1 MAHHHYSVR
10 QMKRL
15 FLVDSS
21 SLFFRAFYA
30 IRPLTSPSGL
40 PVNAIYGYL
49 SMILK
54 LIKDER
60 PDYLAF
66 CYDRKEPSFRKD
78 IYSEYK
84 SNRSEMPEDLQK
96 QMPHIKKVSDLLGI
110 KAYEVPGFEADDII
124 GCLSE
129 WGLTQDL
136 AVYIVSGDKDFAQ
149 LVKPNVFLY
158 DTMKDTKIDAK
169 GVVEKWG
176 VSPEQFIDYLAIVG
190 DTSDNIPGVKG
201 IGPKGAIKLI
211 EEFGTLEKV
220 YENIDKIEGKLK
232 IKLVDNKENAFLS
245 KVLVTIKTDCLSD
258 VKLDELTYKLN
269 SNPDLDAWLD
279 ELNFK
284 TFKKTIAD
292 LAGLPPMVH
301 PAPAAAASTASEV
314 KSKAP
319 IVPPIRYV
327 KETKSE
333 QTSLNLDSIKVVDT
347 AVELDPA
354 HSFFFLWDEHVY
366 SILASKDLVKLNLDK
381 SWSEQ
386 FKNWSWSG
394 FDLKSIWKK
403 LGTNLDSIKIESDLM
418 IDVNTLTSKDA
429 STFIK
434 AAKAMGQAELTDDSA
449 LPEVLD
455 SVNQMRT
462 LVTAQLKEND
472 FDSVLRDVEYPLIPV
487 LAKIENAGFVVDT
500 KQLSQYSDELQKQ
513 IVILEKNIHEVAGEE
528 FNIGSPKQLSQVL
541 FQKMGLESSKKT
553 KTGFS
558 TDNEVLEKLT
568 HPIAPLILDYREI
581 TKLKSTYV
589 DSLPNQVNP
598 EDHRIHTTFSQA
610 LTATGRLSSNNP
622 NLQNIPIKTERG
634 RRVRQAFIAG
644 PNHKILSVD
653 YSQIELRILA
663 HYSNDKG
670 LIQAFENDLDI
681 HAATASEVFGVPV
694 SAVTSDL
701 RRIAKAVNFGIAY
714 GQGVFGLSETLG
726 IPRAE
731 ATKIIA
737 DYFTKFSGVRSY
749 IDDTI
754 KYAHENGF
762 VKTLLG
768 RKRIISELSAKNPAL
783 KKFGERAAINAPIQG
798 SASDIVKL
806 AMIKLDSK
814 IKSKMILQVHD
825 ELLFEADEETL
836 QKELPIIKD
845 VMENIV
851 ALKVPLKVNS
861 QIALNWDDA
870 H

>member
-1 MAHHHYSVR
+1 
-10 QMKRL
+10 MKRL

-66 CYDRKEPSFRKD
+66 CYDVKEPSFRKE
-78 IYSEYK
+78 IYTEYK
-84 SNRSEMPEDLQK
+84 SNRTEMPEDLAK
-96 QMPHIKKVSDLLGI
+96 QMPYIKKVSELLGI
-110 KAYEVPGFEADDII
+110 KSYEQVGLEADDLI

-149 LVKPNVFLY
+149 LVKENVYLY
-158 DTMKDTKIDAK
+158 DTMKDTRIDVN

-176 VSPEQFIDYLAIVG
+176 IKPEQFRDYLAIVG
-190 DTSDNIPGVKG
+190 DSSDNVPGIKG
-201 IGPKGAIKLI
+201 IGPKGAIKLL
-211 EEFGTLEKV
+211 EEFTTLEGV

-232 IKLVDNKENAFLS
+232 IKLVENKDNAFLS
-245 KVLVTIKTDCLSD
+245 KVLVTIKTDCISD
-258 VKLDELTYKLN
+258 IKLNELEYSLN

-284 TFKKTIAD
+284 SFKKTIAD
-292 LAGLPPMVH
+292 LASLPAQ
-301 PAPAAAASTASEV
+301 APKPVTDMLAAKNRTPV
-314 KSKAP
+314 
-319 IVPPIRYV
+319 VPPVRYV
-327 KETKSE
+327 KENKTE
-333 QTSLNLDSIKVVDT
+333 QTTLNLDSLKTLETISGL
-347 AVELDPA
+347 EPA
-354 HSFFFLWDEHVY
+354 QTFFFEWNDLIYAVVNAELHRVNTDKPWKDE
-366 SILASKDLVKLNLDK
+366 LR
-381 SWSEQ
+381 
-386 FKNWSWSG
+386 NWEWSG
-394 FDLKSIWKK
+394 FDLKCVWKK
-403 LGTNLDSIKIESDLM
+403 IDIDLDAVKIKSDLM

-429 STFIK
+429 STLLK
-434 AAKAMGQAELTDDSA
+434 AFKAMGQIDELTEKSPVSEIFEA
-449 LPEVLD
+449 LK
-455 SVNQMRT
+455 QMRA
-462 LVTAQLKEND
+462 LVETQLPQTDFASVLKEM
-472 FDSVLRDVEYPLIPV
+472 EYPLVPV
-487 LAKIENAGFVVDT
+487 LAKIEKAGFAVDT
-500 KQLSQYSDELQKQ
+500 KLLSQYSEELTAQ
-513 IVILEKNIHEVAGEE
+513 ISVLEKEIYKVAGEE

-541 FQKMGLESSKKT
+541 FQKMGLDASKKT

-558 TDNEVLEKLT
+558 TDNEVLEKLN

-581 TKLKSTYV
+581 SKLKSTYV
-589 DSLPNQVNP
+589 DSLPGQVNP
-598 EDHRIHTTFSQA
+598 NDLRIHTTFSQA

-634 RRVRQAFIAG
+634 RRVRQAFVAG
-644 PNHKILSVD
+644 KGNKILSVD

-663 HYSNDKG
+663 HYSSDKG

-681 HAATASEVFGVPV
+681 HAATASEVFNVPV
-694 SAVTSDL
+694 SDVTSNL

-714 GQGVFGLSETLG
+714 GQGTFGLSETLG

-737 DYFTKFSGVRSY
+737 DYFTKFSGVRAY

-762 VKTLLG
+762 VKTLFG

-825 ELLFEADEETL
+825 ELLFESDEDTL
-836 QKELPIIKD
+836 LQELPLIKD
-845 VMENIV
+845 VMEKIV
-851 ALKVPLKVNS
+851 SLKVPLKVNS
-861 QIALNWDDA
+861 QIALNWDEA

>member
-1 MAHHHYSVR
+1 
-10 QMKRL
+10 MKRL

-60 PDYLAF
+60 PDYLVF

-96 QMPHIKKVSDLLGI
+96 QMPHIKKVSELLGI
-110 KAYEVPGFEADDII
+110 KSYEEPGFEADDII

-158 DTMKDTKIDAK
+158 DTMKDTRIDAK

-190 DTSDNIPGVKG
+190 DTSDNIPGIKG

-211 EEFGTLEKV
+211 EEYGTLEKV

-232 IKLVDNKENAFLS
+232 IKLVENKENAFLS
-245 KVLVTIKTDCLSD
+245 KILVTIKTDCLGD
-258 VKLDELTYKLN
+258 IKLDELNYKLN

-292 LAGLPPMVH
+292 LAGLPPLVH
-301 PAPAAAASTASEV
+301 QAPTATVSVAAEER
-314 KSKAP
+314 SKAHKTAN
-319 IVPPIRYV
+319 VPPIRYV
-327 KETKSE
+327 KENKSE
-333 QTSLNLDSIKVVDT
+333 QTSLNLDSIRIVDSAT
-347 AVELDPA
+347 ELDPA

-366 SILASKDLVKLNLDK
+366 SILGSKDLVKLKLDK

-386 FKNWSWSG
+386 FKNWPWSG

-403 LGTNLDSIKIESDLM
+403 LGTNLDSIKVESDLM

-434 AAKAMGQAELTDDSA
+434 AAKAMGQAELTDEST
-449 LPEVLD
+449 LSEVLD
-455 SVNQMRT
+455 SVIHMRT

-472 FDSVLRDVEYPLIPV
+472 FGSVLRDVEYPLIPI

-513 IVILEKNIHEVAGEE
+513 IVILEKRIYEVAGEE

-644 PNHKILSVD
+644 PSHKILSVD

-681 HAATASEVFGVPV
+681 HAATASKVFGVPV

-701 RRIAKAVNFGIAY
+701 RRMAKAVNFGIAY

-737 DYFTKFSGVRSY
+737 DYFAKFSGVRSY

-762 VKTLLG
+762 VRTLLG

-861 QIALNWDDA
+861 QIALNWDEA

>member
-1 MAHHHYSVR
+1 
-10 QMKRL
+10 MKRL

-84 SNRSEMPEDLQK
+84 SNRTEMPDDLQK

-158 DTMKDTKIDAK
+158 DTMKDTKIDEK
-169 GVVEKWG
+169 GVIEKWG
-176 VSPEQFIDYLAIVG
+176 VSPKQFIDYLAIVG
-190 DTSDNIPGVKG
+190 DSSDNVPGVKG
-201 IGPKGAIKLI
+201 VGPKGAIKLI
-211 EEFGTLEKV
+211 EEYGTLENV

-232 IKLVDNKENAFLS
+232 IKLVENKENAFLS
-245 KVLVTIKTDCLSD
+245 KILVTIKTDCISD
-258 VKLDELTYKLN
+258 VNLEELTYKLN
-269 SNPDLDAWLD
+269 SNPELDAWLD

-292 LAGLPPMVH
+292 LAGLPPMIHTSPSASATTVTE
-301 PAPAAAASTASEV
+301 PKSKTPAA
-314 KSKAP
+314 
-319 IVPPIRYV
+319 PPIRYV
-327 KETKSE
+327 KQDEAV
-333 QTSLNLDSIKVVDT
+333 QTSLNMD
-347 AVELDPA
+347 AVKIIVSSADLDPSQ
-354 HSFFFLWDEHVY
+354 SFFFVWDEQVY
-366 SILASKDLVKLNLDK
+366 AVQAAKDLVKLNLDK
-381 SWSEQ
+381 SWGDQ
-386 FKNWSWSG
+386 FKKWSWSG
-394 FDLKSIWKK
+394 FDLKSVWKK
-403 LGTNLDSIKIESDLM
+403 LGTELDSIKVECDLM

-429 STFIK
+429 STFLK
-434 AAKAMGQAELTDDSA
+434 AAKAMGQAELTEESP
-449 LPEVLD
+449 LSEVVA
-455 SVNQMRT
+455 SIVEMRS

-472 FDSVLRDVEYPLIPV
+472 FGSVLRDVEYPLIAV

-513 IVILEKNIHEVAGEE
+513 IAVLEKNIHEVAGEE
-528 FNIGSPKQLSQVL
+528 FNIGSPKQLSQIL

-558 TDNEVLEKLT
+558 TDNEVLEKLN
-568 HPIAPLILDYREI
+568 HPIASLILDYREI

-598 EDHRIHTTFSQA
+598 KDHRIHTTFCQA

-634 RRVRQAFIAG
+634 RRVRQAFVAG

-670 LIQAFENDLDI
+670 LIQAFESDLDI

-694 SAVTSDL
+694 GEVTSDL

-836 QKELPIIKD
+836 VKELPLIKD
-845 VMENIV
+845 IMENIV
-851 ALKVPLKVNS
+851 ELKVPLKVNS
-861 QIALNWDDA
+861 QIALNWDEA

>member
-1 MAHHHYSVR
+1 MHPHYSVR

-30 IRPLTSPSGL
+30 IRPLTSPMGL

-54 LIKDER
+54 LIKDEH

-84 SNRSEMPEDLQK
+84 SNRTEMPEDLVK
-96 QMPHIKKVSDLLGI
+96 QMPYIKSVSDLLGI
-110 KAYEVPGFEADDII
+110 KSYEEPGFEADDLI

-129 WGLTQDL
+129 WGLAQNL

-149 LVKPNVFLY
+149 LVKENVFLY
-158 DTMKDTKIDAK
+158 DTMKGTCLDAK

-176 VSPEQFIDYLAIVG
+176 VKPEQFIDYLAIVG
-190 DTSDNIPGVKG
+190 DASDNIPGVKG
-201 IGPKGAIKLI
+201 VGPKGAIKLI
-211 EEFGTLEKV
+211 EEYGTLENV
-220 YENIDKIEGKLK
+220 YANIDKIEGKLK
-232 IKLVDNKENAFLS
+232 DKLVESKDKAILS
-245 KVLVTIKTDCLSD
+245 KILVTIKTDCLKNVNLGDLS
-258 VKLDELTYKLN
+258 YALN
-269 SNPDLDAWLD
+269 SNPALDAWLD

-292 LAGLPPMVH
+292 LAALPPVS
-301 PAPAAAASTASEV
+301 AKDADIIESTVVV
-314 KSKAP
+314 KTQSP
-319 IVPPIRYV
+319 VIPPVRYV
-327 KETKSE
+327 REDKSE
-333 QTSLNLDSIKVVDT
+333 QTSLNLDSVKRIEEVT
-347 AVELDPA
+347 ELA
-354 HSFFFLWDEHVY
+354 SEESFFFVWDEKIYV
-366 SILASKDLVKLNLDK
+366 ILKGKGLGNLNTEK
-381 SWSEQ
+381 SWKNQ
-386 FKNWSWSG
+386 FQDWNWSG
-394 FDLKSIWKK
+394 FDLKCIWKK
-403 LGTNLDSIKIESDLM
+403 LDIDLNNVKIKSDLM

-429 STFIK
+429 SLLPK
-434 AAKAMGQAELTDDSA
+434 AVKAMGQNEITEKSSVLEVFEA
-449 LPEVLD
+449 LNE
-455 SVNQMRT
+455 MRSQ
-462 LVTAQLKEND
+462 VEAQLKNAG
-472 FDSVLRDVEYPLIPV
+472 FNSVLKDVEYPLIPV

-500 KQLSQYSDELQKQ
+500 QQLNEYGKELQIQ
-513 IVILEKNIHEVAGEE
+513 IAILEKEIFKVAGEE

-558 TDNEVLEKLT
+558 TDNEVLEKLN
-568 HPIAPLILDYREI
+568 HPIVPLILDYREI

-589 DSLPNQVNP
+589 DSLPAQVNP
-598 EDHRIHTTFSQA
+598 KDQRIHTTFSQA
-610 LTATGRLSSNNP
+610 LTATGRLSSNHP

-634 RRVRQAFIAG
+634 RRVRRAFIAG
-644 PNHKILSVD
+644 KNHKILSVD

-670 LIQAFENDLDI
+670 LIQAFESDLDI
-681 HAATASEVFGVPV
+681 HAATASEVFNVPV
-694 SAVTSDL
+694 DEVTSDL
-701 RRIAKAVNFGIAY
+701 RRIAKAINFGIAY
-714 GQGVFGLSETLG
+714 GQGVFGLSETLH

-737 DYFTKFSGVRSY
+737 DYFNKFSGVRAY

-754 KYAHENGF
+754 KFAHENGF
-762 VKTLLG
+762 VTTLLG
-768 RKRIISELSAKNPAL
+768 RKRIISELNAKNSAL

-806 AMIKLDSK
+806 AMIKLDSQ

-825 ELLFEADEETL
+825 ELLFESDEETL
-836 QKELPIIKD
+836 EKELPLIKNI
-845 VMENIV
+845 MENIV
-851 ALKVPLKVNS
+851 SLKVPLKVNS
-861 QIALNWDDA
+861 QIALNWDEA

>member
-1 MAHHHYSVR
+1 
-10 QMKRL
+10 MKRL

-66 CYDRKEPSFRKD
+66 CYDVKEPSFRKD

-84 SNRSEMPEDLQK
+84 SNRTEMPEDLAK
-96 QMPHIKKVSDLLGI
+96 QMPYIKKVSELLGI
-110 KAYEVPGFEADDII
+110 KSYEQVGLEADDLI

-149 LVKPNVFLY
+149 LVKENVYLY
-158 DTMKDTKIDAK
+158 DTMKDTRIDAK

-176 VSPEQFIDYLAIVG
+176 IKPEQFRDYLAIVG
-190 DTSDNIPGVKG
+190 DSSDNVPGIKG
-201 IGPKGAIKLI
+201 IGPKGAIKLL
-211 EEFGTLEKV
+211 EEYTTLEGI
-220 YENIDKIEGKLK
+220 YDNIDKIEGKLK
-232 IKLVDNKENAFLS
+232 IKLVENKDNAFLS
-245 KVLVTIKTDCLSD
+245 KVLVTIKTDCISD
-258 VKLDELTYKLN
+258 IKINELEYSLN

-284 TFKKTIAD
+284 TFKKTISD
-292 LAGLPPMVH
+292 LASM
-301 PAPAAAASTASEV
+301 PAQAPKPVTDMAST
-314 KSKAP
+314 KSKNPVAAP
-319 IVPPIRYV
+319 VRQV
-327 KETKSE
+327 KEIKAE
-333 QTSLNLDSIKVVDT
+333 QTSLNLDSLKVLETVRD
-347 AVELDPA
+347 LDPTQV
-354 HSFFFLWDEHVY
+354 FFFEWN
-366 SILASKDLVKLNLDK
+366 DLVYAVVG
-381 SWSEQ
+381 SELQ
-386 FKNWSWSG
+386 RVNADKNWKDELKTWEWTG
-394 FDLKSIWKK
+394 FDLKCVWKK
-403 LGTNLDSIKIESDLM
+403 IDVDLDSVKIRSDLM

-429 STFIK
+429 STLLK
-434 AAKAMGQAELTDDSA
+434 AFKAMGQVDELTEKSSVYEVFEA
-449 LPEVLD
+449 LKRMLTLVATQLPETD
-455 SVNQMRT
+455 FASV
-462 LVTAQLKEND
+462 LKEM
-472 FDSVLRDVEYPLIPV
+472 EYPLIPV
-487 LAKIENAGFVVDT
+487 LAKIERAGFAVDT
-500 KQLSQYSDELQKQ
+500 KQLDEYSKELQAQ
-513 IVILEKNIHEVAGEE
+513 ILVLEKEIFTVAGKE
-528 FNIGSPKQLSQVL
+528 FNIGSPKQLSQIL
-541 FQKMGLESSKKT
+541 FQKLGLEGSKKT

-558 TDNEVLEKLT
+558 TDNEVLEKLN
-568 HPIAPLILDYREI
+568 HPIVPLILDYREI

-589 DSLPNQVNP
+589 DSLPEQVSP
-598 EDHRIHTTFSQA
+598 QDHRIHTTFSQA

-634 RRVRQAFIAG
+634 RRVRQAFVAG
-644 PNHKILSVD
+644 RGNKILSVD

-663 HYSNDKG
+663 HYSNDRG

-681 HAATASEVFGVPV
+681 HAATASEVFNVPLNE
-694 SAVTSDL
+694 VTNDL

-714 GQGVFGLSETLG
+714 GQGAFGLSETLG
-726 IPRAE
+726 IPRAD

-737 DYFTKFSGVRSY
+737 DYFTKFSGVRAY

-762 VKTLLG
+762 VKTLFG

-825 ELLFEADEETL
+825 ELLFESDEETL
-836 QKELPIIKD
+836 QKELPLIKD

-851 ALKVPLKVNS
+851 SLKVPLKVNS

>member
-1 MAHHHYSVR
+1 
-10 QMKRL
+10 MKRL

-66 CYDRKEPSFRKD
+66 CYDVKEPSFRKD

-84 SNRSEMPEDLQK
+84 SNRTEMPEDLAK
-96 QMPHIKKVSDLLGI
+96 QMPYIKKVSELLGI
-110 KAYEVPGFEADDII
+110 KSYEQVGLEADDLI

-149 LVKPNVFLY
+149 LVKENVYLY
-158 DTMKDTKIDAK
+158 DTMKDTRIDAK

-176 VSPEQFIDYLAIVG
+176 IKPEQFRDYLAIVG
-190 DTSDNIPGVKG
+190 DSSDNVPGIKG
-201 IGPKGAIKLI
+201 IGPKGAIKLL
-211 EEFGTLEKV
+211 EEYTTLEGI
-220 YENIDKIEGKLK
+220 YDNIDKIEGKLK
-232 IKLVDNKENAFLS
+232 IKLVENKDNAFLS
-245 KVLVTIKTDCLSD
+245 KVLVTIKTDCISD
-258 VKLDELTYKLN
+258 IKINELEYSLN

-284 TFKKTIAD
+284 TFKKTISD
-292 LAGLPPMVH
+292 LASM
-301 PAPAAAASTASEV
+301 PAQAPKPVTDMAST
-314 KSKAP
+314 KSKNPVAAP
-319 IVPPIRYV
+319 VRQV
-327 KETKSE
+327 KEIKAE
-333 QTSLNLDSIKVVDT
+333 QTSLNLDSLKVLETVRD
-347 AVELDPA
+347 LDPTQV
-354 HSFFFLWDEHVY
+354 FFFEWN
-366 SILASKDLVKLNLDK
+366 DLVYAVVG
-381 SWSEQ
+381 SELQ
-386 FKNWSWSG
+386 RVNADKNWKDELKTWEWTG
-394 FDLKSIWKK
+394 FDLKCVWKK
-403 LGTNLDSIKIESDLM
+403 IDVDLDSVKIRSDLM

-429 STFIK
+429 STLLK
-434 AAKAMGQAELTDDSA
+434 AFKAMGQVDELTEKSSVYEVFEA
-449 LPEVLD
+449 LKRMLTLVATQLPETD
-455 SVNQMRT
+455 FASV
-462 LVTAQLKEND
+462 LKEM
-472 FDSVLRDVEYPLIPV
+472 EYPLIPV
-487 LAKIENAGFVVDT
+487 LAKIERAGFAVDT
-500 KQLSQYSDELQKQ
+500 KQLDEYSKELQAQ
-513 IVILEKNIHEVAGEE
+513 ILVLEKEIFTVAGKE
-528 FNIGSPKQLSQVL
+528 FNIGSPKQLSQIL
-541 FQKMGLESSKKT
+541 FQKLGLEGSKKT

-558 TDNEVLEKLT
+558 TDNEVLEKLN
-568 HPIAPLILDYREI
+568 HPIVPLILDYREI

-589 DSLPNQVNP
+589 DSLPEQVSP
-598 EDHRIHTTFSQA
+598 QDHRIHTTFSQA

-634 RRVRQAFIAG
+634 RRVRQAFVAG
-644 PNHKILSVD
+644 RGNKILSVD

-663 HYSNDKG
+663 HYSNDRG

-681 HAATASEVFGVPV
+681 HAATASEVFNV
-694 SAVTSDL
+694 ALNEVTNDL

-714 GQGVFGLSETLG
+714 GQGAFGLSETLG
-726 IPRAE
+726 IPRAD

-737 DYFTKFSGVRSY
+737 DYFTKFSGVRAY

-762 VKTLLG
+762 VKTLFG

-825 ELLFEADEETL
+825 ELLFESDEETL
-836 QKELPIIKD
+836 QKELPLIKD

-851 ALKVPLKVNS
+851 SLKVPLKVNS

>member
-1 MAHHHYSVR
+1 
-10 QMKRL
+10 MKRL

-66 CYDRKEPSFRKD
+66 CYDVKEPSFRKD

-84 SNRSEMPEDLQK
+84 SNRTEMPEDLAK
-96 QMPHIKKVSDLLGI
+96 QMPYIKKVSELLGI
-110 KAYEVPGFEADDII
+110 KSYEQIGLEADDLI

-129 WGLTQDL
+129 WGLKQDL

-149 LVKPNVFLY
+149 LVKENVYLY
-158 DTMKDTKIDAK
+158 DTMKDTRIDAK

-176 VSPEQFIDYLAIVG
+176 IKPEQFRDYLAIVG
-190 DTSDNIPGVKG
+190 DSSDNVPGIKG
-201 IGPKGAIKLI
+201 IGPKGAIKLL
-211 EEFGTLEKV
+211 EEFTTLEGV

-232 IKLVDNKENAFLS
+232 IKLVENKENAFLS
-245 KVLVTIKTDCLSD
+245 KVLVTIKTDCISD
-258 VKLDELTYKLN
+258 IKLNELEYSLN

-284 TFKKTIAD
+284 TFKKTISD
-292 LAGLPPMVH
+292 LASMPAQAPKPVTDMTVKNKIPVAPPV
-301 PAPAAAASTASEV
+301 
-314 KSKAP
+314 
-319 IVPPIRYV
+319 RYI
-327 KETKSE
+327 KENKTE
-333 QTSLNLDSIKVVDT
+333 QTALNLDSLKLLETVQG
-347 AVELDPA
+347 LDPA
-354 HSFFFLWDEHVY
+354 QTFFFEWND
-366 SILASKDLVKLNLDK
+366 SIFAIVGAELHRVNNDK
-381 SWSEQ
+381 SWKDEL
-386 FKNWSWSG
+386 KNWEWSG
-394 FDLKSIWKK
+394 FDLKCIWKK
-403 LGTNLDSIKIESDLM
+403 IDVDLDSVKIKSDLM

-429 STFIK
+429 STLLK
-434 AAKAMGQAELTDDSA
+434 AFKAMGQVDELTEKSSVNEVFEA
-449 LPEVLD
+449 LKQMRARVEAQLPE
-455 SVNQMRT
+455 T
-462 LVTAQLKEND
+462 D
-472 FDSVLRDVEYPLIPV
+472 FASVLREMEYPLIPV

-500 KQLSQYSDELQKQ
+500 KQLDEYSKELQTQISVLEKQ
-513 IVILEKNIHEVAGEE
+513 IYEVAGQE
-528 FNIGSPKQLSQVL
+528 FNIGSPKQLSQIL
-541 FQKMGLESSKKT
+541 FQKLGLDATKKT

-558 TDNEVLEKLT
+558 TDNEVLEKLN
-568 HPIAPLILDYREI
+568 HPIVPLILDYREI

-589 DSLPNQVNP
+589 DSLPEQVNP
-598 EDHRIHTTFSQA
+598 KDHRIHTTFSQA

-644 PNHKILSVD
+644 EGNKILSVD

-681 HAATASEVFGVPV
+681 HAATASEVFNVPV
-694 SAVTSDL
+694 NEVTGDL

-714 GQGVFGLSETLG
+714 GQGAFGLSETLG

-731 ATKIIA
+731 ASKIIA
-737 DYFTKFSGVRSY
+737 DYFIKFSGVRSY

-762 VKTLLG
+762 VKTLFG
-768 RKRIISELSAKNPAL
+768 RKRIISELNAKNPAL

-825 ELLFEADEETL
+825 ELLFESDEETL
-836 QKELPIIKD
+836 LKELPVIKD

-851 ALKVPLKVNS
+851 SLKVPLKVNS